1 MNTRSLILI
10 VIALA
15 IGAYLVFV
23 PPPDEEVAE
32 AVTRDRAQT
41 ASVGEQS
48 EVTSSVLTDSE
59 AQTEAAPMPS
69 AEGDAASARVTDSSA
84 ADALFAVQSWYVA
97 PPPPPPAPPAPPAA
111 QPSPAVAP
119 PLPFAFMGSYVRQGE
134 ATVYVL
140 SQGDRVYDL
149 HVGDDIDE
157 NYRFDS
163 ATPAELLLTYKPLKQ
178 QQALAIGD
186 PK

>member
-1 MNTRSLILI
+1 
-10 VIALA
+10 
-15 IGAYLVFV
+15 
-23 PPPDEEVAE
+23 
-32 AVTRDRAQT
+32 
-41 ASVGEQS
+41 
-48 EVTSSVLTDSE
+48 
-59 AQTEAAPMPS
+59 
-69 AEGDAASARVTDSSA
+69 
-84 ADALFAVQSWYVA
+84 
-97 PPPPPPAPPAPPAA
+97 
-111 QPSPAVAP
+111 
-119 PLPFAFMGSYVRQGE
+119 MGSYVRQGE